1 MAVWSAMQSPLTFL
15 PVLLLALS
23 ACTRDPKVLAQR
35 YLDNGNKFFAKG
47 KYKEASI
54 MYRSALLKDLRFGE
68 AYYKLG
74 LTDLKLGAFSD
85 AVQKLRRAVELE
97 PNNTDAASALV
108 DLYLLAAS
116 RDRQNSASLVKDA
129 GQLADKLL
137 AQNPNS
143 FDGHRLRGQLA
154 LLPQG
159 RDLQAAIREFD
170 AANRANPAASPDLSL
185 VNRHVQALILNNQ
198 LPEGEKLAQEVIAKE
213 KNYAPMYDD
222 FSTTQYAMV
231 EKPPVWTTPSKY
243 SN

>member
-1 MAVWSAMQSPLTFL
+1 LQATGDCGELWGMVRCKSLTFL

-97 PNNTDAASALV
+97 PNNADAASKLA

-116 RDRQNSASLVKDA
+116 RDRQNSAGLVNDA

-137 AQNPNS
+137 TQNPNS

-154 LLPQG
+154 LLPKG
-159 RDLQAAIREFD
+159 RDLPAAIKEFD
-170 AANRANPAASPDLSL
+170 AANRTNPLQPDLCLSY
-185 VNRHVQALILNNQ
+185 VEALILNNQ
-198 LPEGEKLAQEVIAKE
+198 VADAEKLARDVIAKE
-213 KNYAPMYDD
+213 TNYAPMYDILYYE
-222 FSTTQYAMV
+222 YAR
-231 EKPPVWTTPSKY
+231 E
-243 SN
+243 NH